1 MMPSNYDPEQRELLH
16 LHKGVTTAVVP
27 EATPEAAAGSLK
39 RPFPGAED
47 ENGKQQVFTEQRCE
61 ERMSEAIRGG
71 EKTTGL
77 MSESR
82 DLTDDQ
88 SADTN
93 THLKT
98 RSSPVPL
105 SLARCAACY
114 NHKSSTVSWRG
125 DAGESSSSAEDSGP
139 EVEDEESEA
148 ESSSSSS
155 SSCRSSVT
163 EEPEPERSGDAAEEE
178 SRGDGGEGGGGGGG
192 GGGEGGDET
201 VETSNRQE
209 DKNEPPSLTPHLLP
223 RSFLPRPPQVVSTL
237 HLQVLPQ
244 NCGDDETLFNIR
256 ELRPER
262 EEEQTQGGY
271 GGGRG
276 GGGGGGGGGSI
287 YKLLPP
293 QPHQPPHTVHAPVGT
308 EPTTDTHTHTHSAA
322 MLALSLRAPPKHTLQ
337 LLTSLSISDN
347 GPQQP
352 R

>member
-1 MMPSNYDPEQRELLH
+1 
-16 LHKGVTTAVVP
+16 
-27 EATPEAAAGSLK
+27 
-39 RPFPGAED
+39 
-47 ENGKQQVFTEQRCE
+47 
-61 ERMSEAIRGG
+61 MSEAIRGG

-82 DLTDDQ
+82 DSTDDQ

-93 THLKT
+93 TQLKT

-155 SSCRSSVT
+155 SSCRSSAT

-192 GGGEGGDET
+192 GGEGGGGGGGGGEGGDET
-201 VETSNRQE
+201 VETLNRQ
-209 DKNEPPSLTPHLLP
+209 EPPSLTPHLLP

-271 GGGRG
+271 GGGGGRG
-276 GGGGGGGGGSI
+276 GGGGGGRGGGGGGGSI

-293 QPHQPPHTVHAPVGT
+293 QPHQYQQMMIPWQNMSQQTIQQHLHHQQQQLQRSGHLSAQGQRLPPPSCTGPPTPCMPLWAPN
-308 EPTTDTHTHTHSAA
+308 PPQTHTHT
-322 MLALSLRAPPKHTLQ
+322 LTLQ
-337 LLTSLSISDN
+337 PCWHCRYVHPPNTHCSY
-347 GPQQP
+347 
-352 R
+352 